1 MKETIKKL
9 FGIDKIIDARNKK
22 KADLL
27 AAAEK
32 EKADLLAAEEAAK
45 YSTMT
50 EKERATA
57 QGEPWVKVL
66 EFHVNKDNIRHG
78 FFDLD
83 WNEYHVADLRNSGY
97 TGATDEEVVDKWFSE
112 VCRDVGAEQGI
123 DMSRR
128 GSGFVQRALRED
140 GRTEIG

>member
-22 KADLL
+22 
-27 AAAEK
+27 
-32 EKADLLAAEEAAK
+32 KADLLAAEEAAK

>member
-9 FGIDKIIDARNKK
+9 FGIDKIITAREKK
-22 KADLL
+22 
-27 AAAEK
+27 
-32 EKADLLAAEEAAK
+32 KADLLAAEEAAK

-57 QGEPWVKVL
+57 QGIGWVKVI
-66 EFHVNKDNIRHG
+66 EFHVNKDNIRNG

-83 WNEYHVADLRNSGY
+83 WNEYHIIDLRNSGY

-112 VCRDVGAEQGI
+112 VCRDVGFEEGI

>member
-22 KADLL
+22 
-27 AAAEK
+27 
-32 EKADLLAAEEAAK
+32 KADLLAAEEAAK

-112 VCRDVGAEQGI
+112 VCRDVGTEQGI